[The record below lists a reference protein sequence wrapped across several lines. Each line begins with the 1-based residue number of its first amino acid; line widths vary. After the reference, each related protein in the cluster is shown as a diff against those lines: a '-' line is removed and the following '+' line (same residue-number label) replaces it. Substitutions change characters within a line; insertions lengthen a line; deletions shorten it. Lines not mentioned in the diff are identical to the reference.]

1 MFRTVCRLIPLIPSF
16 RSSPIIRVYPEPV
29 TLAISNSDIPPSDS
43 GEDRIAHR
51 AGAVGEGFVIDI
63 PDFEASGFA
72 TEFLLCLGDRWP
84 LLSQFVPDDNIA
96 GIRQE
101 VEFSVQQ
108 RSGFRVSIFVAV
120 ISNLRHTVPSS
131 RVLE

>member
-1 MFRTVCRLIPLIPSF
+1 M
-16 RSSPIIRVYPEPV
+16 
-29 TLAISNSDIPPSDS
+29 
-43 GEDRIAHR
+43 
-51 AGAVGEGFVIDI
+51 IDI

-108 RSGFRVSIFVAV
+108 GSGFRVSIFVAV